1 MKVIGAACG
10 AMSSR
15 SAKALREL
23 SSAVRTMTIPPPN
36 NDGMSAAITKLTED
50 AALLQVMHVAVI
62 VSLLSDIVMQT
73 EAISE
78 AVHELARLARFKK
91 TESDSNDVVVNIGN
105 H

>member
-1 MKVIGAACG
+1 
-10 AMSSR
+10 
-15 SAKALREL
+15 
-23 SSAVRTMTIPPPN
+23 
-36 NDGMSAAITKLTED
+36 
-50 AALLQVMHVAVI
+50 
-62 VSLLSDIVMQT
+62 MQT